1 MTDDQSTGTD
11 QGATASSDAGR
22 TFTQA
27 DLDRIAARE
36 KAQGRK
42 AAEQAF
48 ADQLGVSVTEAADI
62 IKAHQQRADADKS
75 EIQRATEA
83 REQALRDA
91 ATARAE
97 AGQARHTAAVE
108 RALLVAGVA
117 LPEAEADRDTA
128 LARVARLVDAE
139 PGADTATIAA
149 AVAGVKG
156 QFPGLFGQRPAAGGA
171 AGDPGPGP
179 RGGQNAGKGGLAAGL
194 ARAQQDAEGRQRR
207 DFRLD
212 LGQRGHN
219 AGDYTR
225 R

>member
-11 QGATASSDAGR
+11 QGTAAGSSDAGR

-91 ATARAE
+91 DTARAE
-97 AGQARHTAAVE
+97 ATQARHAAAVE

-149 AVAGVKG
+149 AVAGVKT
-156 QFPGLFGQRPAAGGA
+156 QFPGLFGQRAAAGGA

-179 RGGQNAGKGGLAAGL
+179 RGGGQGGGGGIAAGI
-194 ARAQQDAEGRQRR
+194 ARAQQAAEKRPAGMTLEGTRPVFDYRR
-207 DFRLD
+207 
-212 LGQRGHN
+212 
-219 AGDYTR
+219 T
-225 R
+225 